1 MPRWPQRPP
10 SSLNRQRDDSAV
22 LAYGGVVKAVALRLY
37 GMHKNYGSLDDF
49 IQTGWIGLLKGFDRL
64 DHAKI
69 GHKNYLGMWV
79 QQEIVQTLITRKKTK
94 LEPTITVPI
103 YRPDTGPDEVDF
115 WDYVESF
122 PPAVGE
128 FVRLVLR
135 DGETPKTACNRLG
148 VAGLTPKEMVA
159 QLGELLTTKAENNGG
174 GGLNGQS
181 EDRTG
186 D

>member
-1 MPRWPQRPP
+1 MPRWPKRPP
-10 SSLNRQRDDSAV
+10 RVNPRDDAAV
-22 LAYGGVVKAVALRLY
+22 LSYGGVVKAVAVRLH
-37 GMHKNYGSLDDF
+37 GMHKNYGTLDDF

-64 DHAKI
+64 DPQKI

-79 QQEIVQTLITRKKTK
+79 QQEIVQTLITRKKTP
-94 LEPTITVPI
+94 LEPTLPV
-103 YRPDTGPDEVDF
+103 RSMRRDTGPDEVDF

-128 FVRLVLR
+128 FIRLVLR
-135 DGETPKTACNRLG
+135 EGETPKTACNRLG

-159 QLGELLTTKAENNGG
+159 QLGELLTTKSENNGRDG
-174 GGLNGQS
+174 IDGHS
-181 EDRTG
+181 EDRAG